1 MEKLYNDTMKKILLF
16 LLCLVFWGAGCT
28 PKTVISQ
35 SYDFN
40 QMDRIGIMG
49 FTSAYSDLNGVEN
62 LFAKYL
68 IESGFKVVERA
79 QLDQVLKE
87 HNISVSGYLSPETT
101 RKIGE
106 ILGVD
111 VLLIGEVTSYTPT
124 RTGVAM
130 VTTRRTES
138 RPVYAQNVMQ
148 LPDGSYAAYTQN
160 VGTRYS
166 HSTDVSPQQYT
177 INAQVGIIAKLVDVE
192 TAEIVWIG
200 SLSEESFSA
209 LDAADYIARSLVK
222 SFTKELAKLQE
233 K

>member
-1 MEKLYNDTMKKILLF
+1 MKKIL
-16 LLCLVFWGAGCT
+16 CLVLPCLLAFWGCT
-28 PKTVISQ
+28 PKTVISKT
-35 SYDFN
+35 YDFD
-40 QMDRIGIMG
+40 QMNRIGVMG
-49 FTSAYSDLNGVEN
+49 FTNTWPAMQGVEN

-79 QLDQVLKE
+79 QLESVLRE

-200 SLSEESFSA
+200 SLSEESSSA

>member
-1 MEKLYNDTMKKILLF
+1 MKKIFF
-16 LLCLVFWGAGCT
+16 LLAAFALFGAGCT

-35 SYDFN
+35 SYDFD
-40 QMDRIGIMG
+40 QMNRIGIMG
-49 FTSAYSDLNGVEN
+49 FSSPYSGLSGVEN

-79 QLDQVLKE
+79 QLEQVLEE
-87 HNISVSGYLSPETT
+87 HNISVSGYLSPQTT

-124 RTGVAM
+124 RTGVTM
-130 VTTRRTES
+130 VSSRRTES
-138 RPVYAQNVMQ
+138 RPVYSQNVMK
-148 LPDGSYAAYTQN
+148 LPDGSYAAYTQQ
-160 VGTRYS
+160 VGTQYS
-166 HSTDVSPQQYT
+166 HSTDVRPSQYT

-200 SLSEESFSA
+200 SLSEESSSA

-222 SFTKELAKLQE
+222 SFTKELAKLRGE
-233 K
+233 

>member
-1 MEKLYNDTMKKILLF
+1 MASVLAF
-16 LLCLVFWGAGCT
+16 AGCT

-35 SYDFN
+35 TYDFDR
-40 QMDRIGIMG
+40 MGRIGIMG
-49 FTSAYSDLNGVEN
+49 FSSPYSGLSGVEN

-79 QLDQVLKE
+79 QLEQVLRE
-87 HNISVSGYLSPETT
+87 HHISVSGYLSPDTT

-124 RTGVAM
+124 RKEMTL
-130 VTTRRTES
+130 VTTRKTES
-138 RPVYAQNVMQ
+138 RPVYTQNVMQ
-148 LPDGSYAAYTQN
+148 LPDGSYAAYTQQ
-160 VGTRYS
+160 VGTQY
-166 HSTDVSPQQYT
+166 HQSTDVRPSEYT

-200 SLSEESFSA
+200 SLSQDSSSA
-209 LDAADYIARSLVK
+209 LDAADYIARNLVK
-222 SFTKELAKLQE
+222 SFTKELAKRRS

>member
-1 MEKLYNDTMKKILLF
+1 MRKFFAFLAVL
-16 LLCLVFWGAGCT
+16 LLCLCGCT

-35 SYDFN
+35 SYNFN
-40 QMDRIGIMG
+40 NMRRIGVMG
-49 FTSAYSDLNGVEN
+49 FSSPYSGLSGVEN

-79 QLDQVLKE
+79 QLEQVLRE
-87 HNISVSGYLSPETT
+87 HHISVSGYLSPATT
-101 RKIGE
+101 KKIGE

-124 RTGVAM
+124 RKELAM
-130 VTTRRTES
+130 VATRRTES

-160 VGTRYS
+160 VGTQYT
-166 HSTDVSPQQYT
+166 HSTDVRPSEYT

-200 SLSEESFSA
+200 SLSEEDSSA
-209 LDAADYIARSLVK
+209 LGAADYIARSLVK
-222 SFTKELAKLQE
+222 SFTKELAKLQ
-233 K
+233 KK

>member
-1 MEKLYNDTMKKILLF
+1 MKKLLGF
-16 LLCLVFWGAGCT
+16 LMALLWVLAGCT

-35 SYDFN
+35 SYDFD
-40 QMDRIGIMG
+40 QMNRIGIMG
-49 FTSAYSDLNGVEN
+49 FASAHYGLSGVEN

-68 IESGFKVVERA
+68 IQSGFKVAERA
-79 QLDQVLKE
+79 QLEQVLKE
-87 HNISVSGYLSPETT
+87 HHISVSGYLSPATT

-124 RTGVAM
+124 RTELAM
-130 VTTRRTES
+130 VSSRRTEA
-138 RPVYAQNVMQ
+138 RPVYRQNVMQ
-148 LPDGSYAAYTQN
+148 LADGSYAAYTQQ
-160 VGTRYS
+160 VGTEYS
-166 HSTDVSPQQYT
+166 HTSDLRPTEYT

-200 SLSEESFSA
+200 SLDEESSSA

-222 SFTKELAKLQE
+222 SFTKELAKLRGQ